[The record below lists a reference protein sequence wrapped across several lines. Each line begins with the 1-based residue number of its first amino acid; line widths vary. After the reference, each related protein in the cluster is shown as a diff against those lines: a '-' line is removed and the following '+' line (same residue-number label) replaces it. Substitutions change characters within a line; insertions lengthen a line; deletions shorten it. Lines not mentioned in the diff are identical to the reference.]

1 MNADKYLKNEK
12 LKDGKSDLS
21 DKFWVTLPKYQ
32 KGISMASVPNSE
44 YRYSQ
49 RTDGGPF
56 AELLLLD
63 SRGIPTDI
71 QDEVERVDVYYSDK
85 LALEDDVTDEWP
97 WVRIMCI
104 TKDFISIWPVQQ
116 RGDHKDYGRPLYGSI
131 EELFI
136 APQTS
141 GPYELPTSIE
151 ELDGFLESLPVGF
164 YKNWRYGLGL
174 RWEFRSIVTTIAEI
188 PGITTVCFH
197 CSQTRPGT
205 DRLEPPYYF
214 LGMHTYHQLRREI
227 TLATARHQRAAR
239 KEKAAICYN
248 RLLHQVAPKQ
258 FEVKRL
264 SLPADS
270 LANLS
275 DSSRGQ
281 VTLTKR
287 DQRAAVAL
295 VRGHASDLVK
305 SEPSALLQLKQDI
318 ELVTLRELIA
328 RCSELLDKSAT
339 EAKWQ
344 SLLSRNPFIL
354 TMAFHYPVILIGE
367 QPYVG
372 GKQYTGRGGSYSDF
386 LLAATATKNL
396 ALVEI
401 KHPGIPLLAKA
412 YRGIYPPSGELS
424 GAVAQV
430 ISQRAELQS
439 SFKITCTEID
449 RRGYQPHSI
458 ACVVIIGRNPS
469 CEEQAKGFE
478 QYRHSLHGVHVVT
491 FDELVERLQSLY
503 DLLAPRKTLETSQ
516 PDDSVTF

>member
-1 MNADKYLKNEK
+1 
-12 LKDGKSDLS
+12 
-21 DKFWVTLPKYQ
+21 
-32 KGISMASVPNSE
+32 MASVPNSE

-63 SRGIPTDI
+63 NQGIPTDI

-85 LALEDDVTDEWP
+85 LVLEEDAADEWP

-104 TKDFISIWPVQQ
+104 TKDLISIWPVQQ
-116 RGDHKDYGRPLYGSI
+116 RGDHRDYGRPLYGSI
-131 EELFI
+131 EELCI
-136 APQTS
+136 APRTS
-141 GPYELPTSIE
+141 RPYELPTSIE
-151 ELDGFLESLPVGF
+151 ELDDLLTSLPVGF

-214 LGMHTYHQLRREI
+214 LGMHSYHQLRREI
-227 TLATARHQRAAR
+227 TSATTRHQRAAR
-239 KEKAAICYN
+239 KEKTAICHN

-258 FEVKRL
+258 FDVKRL
-264 SLPADS
+264 SLPADALS
-270 LANLS
+270 NLS
-275 DSSRGQ
+275 TSSRGQ

-295 VRGHASDLVK
+295 VRGHANDLVK

-318 ELVTLRELIA
+318 ELVTLRELIG
-328 RCSELLDKSAT
+328 RCSELLDKSTT
-339 EAKWQ
+339 EPKWQ
-344 SLLSRNPFIL
+344 SFLSANPFIL

-372 GKQYTGRGGSYSDF
+372 GKLHTGRGGSYSDF
-386 LLAATATKNL
+386 LLAAATTNNL

-401 KHPGIPLLAKA
+401 KRPGIPLLANE
-412 YRGIYPPSGELS
+412 YRGIYPPSSELS

-430 ISQRAELQS
+430 VAQRAEFQS
-439 SFKITCTEID
+439 SFKLVGTDLD
-449 RRGYQPHSI
+449 RQGYRPHSI
-458 ACVVIIGRNPS
+458 ACVVIIGLKPKD
-469 CEEQAKGFE
+469 EEHAKGFE
-478 QYRHSLHGVHVVT
+478 QYRHSLHGVHIVT

-503 DLLAPRKTLETSQ
+503 DLLAPRKTIETSQ
-516 PDDSVTF
+516 PDESVTF